1 MSRRFSGTSL
11 PSAPLGLLDQ
21 APGHGDGWGSL
32 GKQAEHVLRQT
43 PGGWLV
49 GSGAPLE
56 ESPLVLP
63 GCCLWTCT
71 RAARACSLTRGPGR
85 GGPWVLPS
93 SVEGLQGRHG
103 RGCSESWG
111 FPPFSGGGGEQRLGA
126 GVASCPSSL
135 YSYPSSVLPNRLCPS
150 GPLPVCH
157 VYVFPFL
164 VSLWLPPLL
173 SASAPLPCPP
183 LPNPQ

>member
-1 MSRRFSGTSL
+1 MFSGTSL

-21 APGHGDGWGSL
+21 APGHCDRWGSL
-32 GKQAEHVLRQT
+32 GKQAEQVLLQT

-63 GCCLWTCT
+63 GSCLWTCT

-93 SVEGLQGRHG
+93 SVEGLQGWYG

-111 FPPFSGGGGEQRLGA
+111 VPSILGGWAGSRGWGQAWLHVPARLVLQA
-126 GVASCPSSL
+126 GLARGQTSAL
-135 YSYPSSVLPNRLCPS
+135 Y
-150 GPLPVCH
+150 
-157 VYVFPFL
+157 
-164 VSLWLPPLL
+164 
-173 SASAPLPCPP
+173 PCPTQP
-183 LPNPQ
+183 HPVWHSHRAWGSGT